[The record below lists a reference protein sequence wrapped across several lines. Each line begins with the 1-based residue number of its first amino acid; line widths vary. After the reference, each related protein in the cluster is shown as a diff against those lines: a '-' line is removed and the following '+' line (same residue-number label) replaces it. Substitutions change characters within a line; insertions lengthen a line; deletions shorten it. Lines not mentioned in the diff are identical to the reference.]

1 MTLLMP
7 TQCIH
12 LPGIRGLRRKQ
23 HPGFMIPI
31 STYLI
36 PDSVF
41 SSLCPTLLVF
51 TRASFVHSCCSRWIV
66 AQQQRQKQQQE
77 GEDGAADERCASFHS
92 EERGEWGCEHY
103 RRNCKLK
110 AACCGRLVTCR
121 FCHDKVSD
129 HTMDR

>member
-1 MTLLMP
+1 MPLSSMPNTCHPLVPAVAPSIAFTL
-7 TQCIH
+7 
-12 LPGIRGLRRKQ
+12 R
-23 HPGFMIPI
+23 
-31 STYLI
+31 
-36 PDSVF
+36 
-41 SSLCPTLLVF
+41 
-51 TRASFVHSCCSRWIV
+51 SRWIV

-77 GEDGAADERCASFHS
+77 GEDGAADERCVSYHS

-110 AACCGRLVTCR
+110 AACCKRLVTCR